1 MISFPNH
8 HSHPPPPSPA
18 GYRLMFQVWVHFS
31 YSLFLCKFYPITLSF
46 LYSELKG
53 LSILSPARSLM
64 HTHPF
69 EDKRSRRP
77 QWGSW
82 FYVFCG
88 WFFFLK
94 AQRHCPLTRL
104 IDCEA
109 RLKIIHQRQL
119 SARKGWSSVL
129 FFFNHTRSVPG
140 HGTLQSHRSKELDIS
155 GEMCSCISICTA
167 QTLKGSEA
175 VIHTGKSFNCPY
187 SDNTNRVMSI

>member
-1 MISFPNH
+1 
-8 HSHPPPPSPA
+8 
-18 GYRLMFQVWVHFS
+18 MFQVWGHFS

-53 LSILSPARSLM
+53 LSILSLALSCTRILLKTNALAEHNEVHDFM
-64 HTHPF
+64 YF
-69 EDKRSRRP
+69 
-77 QWGSW
+77 
-82 FYVFCG
+82 VAV
-88 WFFFLK
+88 FFFLK

-140 HGTLQSHRSKELDIS
+140 YGTLQSHRWHQRRNVLMYQYLYCPNPKRLWSSNTHWK
-155 GEMCSCISICTA
+155 
-167 QTLKGSEA
+167 
-175 VIHTGKSFNCPY
+175 VI
-187 SDNTNRVMSI
+187 

>member
-1 MISFPNH
+1 
-8 HSHPPPPSPA
+8 
-18 GYRLMFQVWVHFS
+18 MFQVWVHFS

-53 LSILSPARSLM
+53 LSILSLSHAHASFWRQTLSQTTMRFMILCILWL
-64 HTHPF
+64 F
-69 EDKRSRRP
+69 
-77 QWGSW
+77 
-82 FYVFCG
+82 
-88 WFFFLK
+88 FFFLK

>member
-1 MISFPNH
+1 MLGMISFPNH
-8 HSHPPPPSPA
+8 HSPPPSPA

-88 WFFFLK
+88 CFFFFDSTETLPSHTPYRLWSSAENYSPEAVVCK
-94 AQRHCPLTRL
+94 EGLEFCAFLFQSYQISTRAWYTA
-104 IDCEA
+104 ITQVK
-109 RLKIIHQRQL
+109 RTWHQRWNVLMYQYL
-119 SARKGWSSVL
+119 SCPNPKRLWSS
-129 FFFNHTRSVPG
+129 NTHW
-140 HGTLQSHRSKELDIS
+140 K
-155 GEMCSCISICTA
+155 
-167 QTLKGSEA
+167 
-175 VIHTGKSFNCPY
+175 VI
-187 SDNTNRVMSI
+187 